1 MRIKLKGQLFLGIS
15 LAIFLVLVLGIL
27 SFVTSRKEREAERWI
42 NHTFKVKAT
51 LQDINIGLKD
61 NAASVRA
68 GRRYKDL
75 GILYKK
81 EDSNKVTKALHELQ
95 ELVKDNEGQLAL
107 SKKLETEIG
116 GLYRIWSQINPE
128 ETRNDA
134 AKEEAFFIKEVNQ
147 LKVIGNLSRKMDTE
161 ESALLVQRRAKTL
174 RLLDIND
181 LSNIGGT
188 ILILFVVILLSLI
201 INREFKMRKKA
212 ELKLNDNID
221 ELEQLNTKTALHNE
235 VLSGAQSLL
244 EQCQKATDVAAFLKA
259 TLDGILNFTG
269 LSAGAV
275 FLTADEQKGTLVPV
289 YQRGISGENI
299 AATNFQSL
307 LAAIPATQQS
317 VVVVQDIPARF
328 WMLQSA
334 SGSTKPGVLVY
345 IFIRLQQRVLGVIE
359 LAGFQPLSKK
369 QEEFINMLGNA
380 LGIRLSA
387 LQLTENRNHLL
398 LELQEKQDILINQQE
413 ELRQAND
420 ELTQQTQVL
429 QASEEE
435 LRVQEEELKQINAE
449 LEEKSIAVESARQVM
464 AVKAAELEQSGKYK
478 SEFLANMSHEL
489 RTPLNSVLILANL
502 LRDNKEHNLTAKQVE
517 YAKIIA
523 NSGNDL
529 LKLIN
534 DILDLSKIEAGK
546 IDLDIES
553 VPVASITED
562 MRQLFFAP
570 AEEKKINFRISKAA
584 GLPEFIVTDRQRLQ
598 QVIKNLL
605 SNAIKFTPEAG
616 TVTLE
621 VNEGIRGT
629 LSFVVTDTGIGIEP
643 DKQELIFEAFK
654 QADGST
660 NRKYGGTGLGLS
672 ISRELAKML
681 GGNIKVDSQPGKGSQ
696 FSFSIPLE
704 IDGPAMAMP
713 ESIVLPAV
721 AHKVLP
727 EDIGRNRTVLIIEDD
742 ANFAAI
748 LKDFAEERFYQTL
761 VAGDGKQGLEMARTH
776 KPDAVILDLQMPVMD
791 GWDVLK
797 EMRND
802 AQLKHIP
809 VHIISAMDEAKFPMQ
824 GSVAYIKKPVS
835 KEDLEKTFLHIGNHL
850 RSEPRKLLILS
861 SNSDTDETLNK
872 FISELPEG
880 VQYDITANIS
890 GFIST
895 HHVEDYDCIIAD
907 TEFSS
912 DDRKEELKVI
922 KEHPV
927 LSKVSLILL
936 IDREISPSEEL
947 RLRGMSEAIVMKSME
962 AHRRLIDE
970 LELFM
975 FRIKEEP
982 LPFVA
987 ERQQPFT
994 NNDILVGKTVL
1005 VADDDMR
1012 NVFALVSL
1020 LENQQM
1026 EVVTASNGKE
1036 AIDILEQGNKVDII
1050 LMDIMMPEMD
1060 GYEAMR
1066 YLRSRNAF
1074 KKTPIIA
1081 LTAKAMAEDKELCIK
1096 AGASDY
1102 MSKPVDTPKLLSLLR
1117 IWLS

>member
-15 LAIFLVLVLGIL
+15 LAIFFVLLLGIL
-27 SFVTSRKEREAERWI
+27 SFVTSRKEREAEGWI
-42 NHTFKVKAT
+42 NHTFKVKAS

-61 NAASVRA
+61 NAASIRA

-75 GILYKK
+75 GVLYKK
-81 EDSNKVTKALHELQ
+81 EDSNNVKKALHELQ
-95 ELVKDNEGQLAL
+95 VLVKDNEGQSAL

-116 GLYRIWSQINPE
+116 QLYVIWSQINPE

-134 AKEEAFFIKEVNQ
+134 VKEEVFFKKEVEQ
-147 LKVIGNLSRKMDTE
+147 LKVIGNLIRQMDTE
-161 ESALLVQRRAKTL
+161 ESSLLIQRRAKTL
-174 RLLDIND
+174 RLLEIND

-188 ILILFVVILLSLI
+188 VIILIVVILLSLI

-221 ELEQLNTKTALHNE
+221 ELEQLNVKTASHNE

-244 EQCQKATDVAAFLKA
+244 EQCQKATDVAAFLKT
-259 TLDGILNFTG
+259 TLDGMLDFTG

-275 FLTADEQKGTLVPV
+275 FLMDDEQAGTLTPV
-289 YQRGISGENI
+289 YLRGIKKDYVTQTTLQG
-299 AATNFQSL
+299 L
-307 LAAIPATQQS
+307 LAAVPVTQQS
-317 VVVVQDIPARF
+317 VVVVHDIPAHF
-328 WMLQSA
+328 WSLQSA
-334 SGSTKPGVLVY
+334 TGSSKPGVLVY
-345 IFIRLQQRVLGVIE
+345 VYIRLQQRILGVIE

-369 QEEFINMLGNA
+369 QEEFITMTGNA
-380 LGIRLSA
+380 IAIRLSA

-398 LELQEKQDILINQQE
+398 AELQVKQDILINQQE

-420 ELTQQTQVL
+420 ELTQQTQIL

-449 LEEKSIAVESARQVM
+449 LEEKSIAVESARHVL

-502 LRDNKEHNLTAKQVE
+502 LSDNKDHNLTARQVE

-534 DILDLSKIEAGK
+534 DILDLSKIESGK
-546 IDLDIES
+546 IDLDIAP
-553 VPVASITED
+553 VTVASITED
-562 MRQLFFAP
+562 MRQLFFAQ
-570 AEEKKINFRISKAA
+570 AEQKKINFRISKAE
-584 GLPEFIVTDRQRLQ
+584 GLPEAITTDRQRLQ
-598 QVIKNLL
+598 QVLKNLL

-616 TVTLE
+616 TVALE
-621 VNEGIRGT
+621 VNPSLKGE
-629 LSFVVTDTGIGIEP
+629 LSFTVTDTGIGIDP

-681 GGNIKVDSQPGKGSQ
+681 GGSIKVDSRPGKGSR
-696 FSFSIPLE
+696 FSFSIPLL
-704 IDGPAMAMP
+704 IDGPA
-713 ESIVLPAV
+713 IVVPDNIQLPVIAPK
-721 AHKVLP
+721 ALP
-727 EDIGRNRTVLIIEDD
+727 QDIGRNRTVLIVEDD

-748 LKDFAEERFYQTL
+748 LKDFAEERFYKTL
-761 VAGDGKQGLEMARTH
+761 IAGDGKQGLDMARAH

-802 AQLKHIP
+802 AQLKNIP

-835 KEDLEKTFLHIGNHL
+835 KEDLEKTFLQIGSHL

-872 FISELPEG
+872 FISELPAG

-890 GFIST
+890 AFIPT

-912 DDRKEELKVI
+912 DDRKEDLKVI

-947 RLRGMSEAIVMKSME
+947 RLRGISEAIVMKSME

-975 FRIKEEP
+975 FRLKEEP
-982 LPFVA
+982 LPIVA
-987 ERQQPFT
+987 ETREPFT
-994 NNDILVGKTVL
+994 NDDILVGKTVL

-1036 AIDILEQGNKVDII
+1036 AIDVLEQGNKVDIV

-1074 KKTPIIA
+1074 KKMPIIA